1 MAVAAV
7 LPGPADFA
15 AWRHA
20 ARGLLGAEVP
30 PEQSEWRVA
39 GDAPGLFAQGSAPPP
54 SGSFHVPRAF
64 VELAEIAIR
73 HNDPERFA
81 LLYRALWRITHG
93 EHELMQVATDPD
105 IIRLT
110 TMAKSVRR
118 DAHKMHA
125 FLRFR
130 QVETEAGIR
139 HLAWFEPEH
148 HIEEAEAGF
157 FVRRFAGLRWSIV
170 TPRRGVH
177 WDGHDLT
184 FGAGGRRQD
193 VPPDDAV
200 EPLWRAYYAAIFNP
214 ARLKPGAMR
223 AEMPR
228 KYWRNMPETAEIPRM
243 LAEAPR
249 RAAEMVARGAS
260 APNPNPQRPPRPGRD
275 GWDCARTPRTAPGT
289 HPDAAPCVEDGMDLL
304 DAGTDRQAAL
314 AALAR
319 ELAGRNDLPDFARR
333 ATQLVFGEGPLDAP
347 LFFVGEQPGDEED
360 LQGRPFVGPAGRL
373 WNRALGDAGVPRD
386 EAYVTNAV
394 KHFKFEPRGKRRL
407 HQSPDAGDIAY
418 YRPFL
423 LREIGI
429 VGPKLL
435 VALGATALRALAGK
449 ALPVMKTRGTIVA
462 GPEGLPV
469 FATVHPS
476 YLLRVP
482 DEESQKREYARF
494 VEDLRAAHAQVA

>member
-1 MAVAAV
+1 MTVAAV

-20 ARGLLGAEVP
+20 ARGLLGAGVP

-39 GDAPGLFAQGSAPPP
+39 GDAPGLFAQGSLPPAA
-54 SGSFHVPRAF
+54 GGGFQVPRAF

-81 LLYRALWRITHG
+81 LLYRVLWRLTHG
-93 EHELMQVATDPD
+93 EHDLMQVATDPD
-105 IIRLT
+105 IVRLT

-139 HLAWFEPEH
+139 HVAWFEPEH

-170 TPRRGVH
+170 TPRRSVH
-177 WDGHDLT
+177 WDGHDLA
-184 FGAGGRRQD
+184 FGPGGRRAD

-228 KYWRNMPETAEIPRM
+228 KYWRNMPETAAIPRL

-260 APNPNPQRPPRPGRD
+260 APNARPQRPAQPAAA
-275 GWDCARTPRTAPGT
+275 ARVV
-289 HPDAAPCVEDGMDLL
+289 DDMDLL
-304 DAGTDRQAAL
+304 DTSGDPKAAL

-333 ATQLVFGEGPLDAP
+333 ATQLVFGEGPPGAP

-360 LQGRPFVGPAGRL
+360 IQGRPFVGPAGRL

-394 KHFKFEPRGKRRL
+394 KHFKFTPTGKRRL

-476 YLLRVP
+476 YLLRIP
-482 DEESQKREYARF
+482 DEDGQKREYARF
-494 VEDLRAAHAQVA
+494 VEDLRAAHARVH